1 MLVMRIYVFVSQK
14 DPDFVAFT
22 LSATG
27 DNLPTSLGPWFQEV
41 IPGMSVIDI
50 ETDPITEALR
60 REGYFIATDRVS
72 D

>member
-1 MLVMRIYVFVSQK
+1 MLLMRIYVFVSQK

-22 LSATG
+22 SNEAG
-27 DNLPTSLGPWFQEV
+27 DNLPASLGPWFQEV
-41 IPGMSVIDI
+41 IPEISVTDT
-50 ETDPITEALR
+50 ESDPITEAVR

>member
-1 MLVMRIYVFVSQK
+1 MLLMRIYVFVSEK

-22 LSATG
+22 SNATG
-27 DNLPTSLGPWFQEV
+27 ENLPASLGPWSQEV
-41 IPGMSVIDI
+41 IPEISVADI
-50 ETDPITEALR
+50 ESDPITEVVR

>member
-1 MLVMRIYVFVSQK
+1 MLLMRIYVFVSRK

-27 DNLPTSLGPWFQEV
+27 ENLPISLGPWFEES
-41 IPGMSVIDI
+41 IPGMSVADIDC
-50 ETDPITEALR
+50 DPITEAVR